1 MNADAMWLAFLGHQE
16 KVLTYN
22 VRQQR
27 LSQEL
32 SCHINRQLDAIWEIR
47 NELVRMDALS
57 EMMGNLSEL
66 ARLSEE
72 QLEMNVTTTEAN
84 LDMVRELLEVAA

>member
-1 MNADAMWLAFLGHQE
+1 MWTAFLGHQE
-16 KVLTYN
+16 KALTYS

-32 SCHINRQLDAIWEIR
+32 SNHINRQLDAIWASR
-47 NELVRMDALS
+47 NELVAMDILDT
-57 EMMGNLSEL
+57 MMGNLTTL

-72 QLEMNVTTTEAN
+72 QLEMNVVTSEAN
-84 LDMVRELLEVAA
+84 LDMVRELLQVTA